1 MSGDDF
7 GDDTADAGAGQTD
20 RASRA
25 RGQIQHPTANE
36 RTAVID
42 GNDDAAVAMG
52 YPEPGPKRQR
62 AVGACHRILI
72 ETLARRGF
80 AAGFV
85 AVIGRYSGEAVF
97 RARRPSTTRSA
108 IEGTAGV
115 VGMAIAMMMMSMRFS
130 RSFGDAPADQK
141 SCGEKRERRARL
153 GCSSQCRVFRWK
165 NNTS

>member
-36 RTAVID
+36 RTTVID
-42 GNDDAAVAMG
+42 GNDHAAVAMG

-80 AAGFV
+80 AAGLC
-85 AVIGRYSGEAVF
+85 AVKGRYPREAAS
-97 RARRPSTTRSA
+97 RARRRGEYAVGVAPTTARSA

-115 VGMAIAMMMMSMRFS
+115 MGMA
-130 RSFGDAPADQK
+130 
-141 SCGEKRERRARL
+141 
-153 GCSSQCRVFRWK
+153 
-165 NNTS
+165 